1 MDNETKSIFLSKTMW
16 VNLLTVMIIIINRYG
31 VVIEPELIEPLAI
44 VILPIANM
52 LLRTVTDKP
61 VSLGGK

>member
-16 VNLLTVMIIIINRYG
+16 VNILTVILIVINRYG
-31 VVIEPELIEPLAI
+31 VVIDPDLIEPLA
-44 VILPIANM
+44 VILIPIANM
-52 LLRTVTDKP
+52 LLRTVTDKA